1 MGKTYR
7 GITEGV
13 AAMALGKVL
22 IVDDDKDNLAYL
34 ASIVGEA
41 GYSVETLID
50 GTEAVTRMQAEPPD
64 MVFLDIQMPYINGF
78 QVLKTIRETESLSE
92 IPVVFL
98 SAIGSVT
105 GEDYDPDKIQAQYGV
120 RPDAFMP
127 KTIEPSMV
135 REQLDT
141 FVKSKSA

>member
-1 MGKTYR
+1 
-7 GITEGV
+7 
-13 AAMALGKVL
+13 MAYGKVL
-22 IVDDDKDNLAYL
+22 IVDDDRDNLAYL
-34 ASIVGEA
+34 GSIIEDA
-41 GYSVETLID
+41 GYTVEVLANS
-50 GTEAVTRMQAEPPD
+50 TEAVTRMQDEPPD
-64 MVFLDIQMPYINGF
+64 MVFLDIQMPHTNGF

>member
-1 MGKTYR
+1 
-7 GITEGV
+7 
-13 AAMALGKVL
+13 MAHGKVL

-34 ASIVGEA
+34 SSIIVNA
-41 GYSVETLID
+41 GYTVEVLAD
-50 GTEAVTRMQAEPPD
+50 GTEAATRMQDEPPD
-64 MVFLDIQMPYINGF
+64 MVFLDIQMPHTNGF